1 MESGVHGVESEAD
14 VCPGRRISGVSG
26 SRWTSCG
33 AGTGSADTLAG
44 VADLTIPGEA
54 PQSLPEGLLGHST
67 EHNQALASPA
77 GRLRRSPGLA
87 HFIPRTP
94 DSDRLLGKG
103 KFGALDG
110 GARRQLRQRHR
121 SCACRN
127 DGITRVRWM
136 NSGSSTRK
144 TNPAACMAAANRCG
158 SSGSSLTVTSTSALK
173 RGTPCLT
180 RVLTTARA

>member
-94 DSDRLLGKG
+94 DSDRLLGVCRIGRKEQA
-103 KFGALDG
+103 KESWG
-110 GARRQLRQRHR
+110 GFWRE
-121 SCACRN
+121 
-127 DGITRVRWM
+127 
-136 NSGSSTRK
+136 
-144 TNPAACMAAANRCG
+144 
-158 SSGSSLTVTSTSALK
+158 
-173 RGTPCLT
+173 
-180 RVLTTARA
+180 

>member
-14 VCPGRRISGVSG
+14 VCPGRRISGIRG
-26 SRWTSCG
+26 SRWSSCG

-94 DSDRLLGKG
+94 DSDRLLVLSAA
-103 KFGALDG
+103 FAAVRDDENADG
-110 GARRQLRQRHR
+110 H
-121 SCACRN
+121 C
-127 DGITRVRWM
+127 
-136 NSGSSTRK
+136 
-144 TNPAACMAAANRCG
+144 
-158 SSGSSLTVTSTSALK
+158 
-173 RGTPCLT
+173 
-180 RVLTTARA
+180 ARAPFCQLGATSPSRYPHSRRIVGAAPRRMLSAASPRVHAVRTVCG